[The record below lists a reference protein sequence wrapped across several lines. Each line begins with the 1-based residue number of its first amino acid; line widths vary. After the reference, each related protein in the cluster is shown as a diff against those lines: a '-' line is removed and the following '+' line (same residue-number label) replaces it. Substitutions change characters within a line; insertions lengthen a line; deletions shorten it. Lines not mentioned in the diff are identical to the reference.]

1 MQLGILDLGPCQGP
15 IANQTVLLKSE
26 RVQGV
31 STLIRAARDDVPQV
45 RDSQRRA
52 EKNHADQKNFY
63 GPWNCQR
70 RGGGCR
76 QDEEIEI
83 ALRPDWTAGSA
94 ALAGLCGRPFCAR
107 YSPGAARWIAW
118 QVHRPFRSRTLLNEF
133 TRPASAIW
141 WSRRSCRVVI
151 HLEHRPCPPR
161 SFRHARRRCFRPA
174 RFQSSSRCR

>member
-1 MQLGILDLGPCQGP
+1 MQLGILDLGPVPRPDCRPNRSSQVRTRARRKHAHPGCARSRSP
-15 IANQTVLLKSE
+15 GSRFAAPRREESRRSKEFLWPMELP
-26 RVQGV
+26 
-31 STLIRAARDDVPQV
+31 AARWWLPPGQE
-45 RDSQRRA
+45 S
-52 EKNHADQKNFY
+52 
-63 GPWNCQR
+63 
-70 RGGGCR
+70 
-76 QDEEIEI
+76 EI
-83 ALRPDWTAGSA
+83 ALLPAGRWKNRA
-94 ALAGLCGRPFCAR
+94 GGLCGRPFCAR
-107 YSPGAARWIAW
+107 YSPGGARWIAW